1 MPLNMLLPYDKEKV
15 FQKKVKSWVQE
26 DPTIIRISQ
35 NYYYWKQKIIAYA
48 RKQAINRML
57 NK

>member
-1 MPLNMLLPYDKEKV
+1 MLLPYDKEKV